1 MLGNVTGAI
10 VNVDEFR
17 VHANQDGTVDKTRTD
32 LYLHLVDR
40 DDNSILEVDQVL
52 RLVDQNTE
60 KLDGLF
66 KEFNVLD
73 TQPGT
78 QLALTSVKTATTTFW
93 LTASS
98 LFLLLLLLLCLSLC
112 INQRQTY
119 QRKLKAA
126 TTTAYG
132 NIIFNILYKKF

>member
-1 MLGNVTGAI
+1 MTGAI
-10 VNVDEFR
+10 VNIDEFR
-17 VHANQDGTVDKTRTD
+17 IHANQDGTVDKTRTD

-60 KLDGLF
+60 KLDDLF

-73 TQPGT
+73 TQPGA
-78 QLALTSVKTATTTFW
+78 QLALTSVKAATTTFW

-98 LFLLLLLLLCLSLC
+98 LFLFLLLLLCLSLC

-126 TTTAYG
+126 TATAYG
-132 NIIFNILYKKF
+132 KRTKKIIFYK

>member
-1 MLGNVTGAI
+1 MNLLCRVLGNVTGAI

-17 VHANQDGTVDKTRTD
+17 VHANHDGTIDKTRTD
-32 LYLHLVDR
+32 LYLHLVNR
-40 DDNSILEVDQVL
+40 KDNSILEVDEVL

-60 KLDGLF
+60 KLDSLF

-73 TQPGT
+73 TQPGGT
-78 QLALTSVKTATTTFW
+78 LALKAIKTQSTTFW

-98 LFLLLLLLLCLSLC
+98 LFLLLLLMLCLALC

-119 QRKLKAA
+119 HRKLKAA
-126 TTTAYG
+126 TATAYG
-132 NIIFNILYKKF
+132 KLS